1 MSDEKI
7 EVEWIATAQQM
18 LSTIQKIDQK
28 MVKQEQ
34 LMQKLGDSSKKSAEG
49 AAGSFNKL
57 EKELKDNEAQLKRL
71 AMGTKEFDAQR
82 KKVDMLRSSLKGA
95 KGELTQIGGSTGGLL
110 QSSIAKVGA
119 LAAGMVG
126 FQQVVTAITAELEKV
141 KTLKLEAAATTRT
154 FEQALADVGQNIG
167 AEAVPE
173 ARKMIL
179 EEAPKL
185 GVTQEGLANIL
196 GVAISAGAKDLKEA
210 MELSAAALKLTVG
223 DANKAVALV
232 GSTLDVASLGGSK
245 NFEGALGQLLQTQS
259 QVRST
264 NLSEFGANIG
274 PGLAAATSQGTHQE
288 GVSTERAFEM
298 ASTISQIIKDQTGAN
313 TATTMRQ
320 MFIRM
325 DSFVPEKSVK
335 LDDGGTAKV
344 DKKNIDEFKAAK
356 TFDERLELMRKVP
369 AIAQQFLETQRES
382 IGKTAVR
389 EIVTGSERA
398 VAFEEKAKQA
408 ITPIDQSQE
417 FFKKLEATLVGETA
431 TLSAERK
438 SQANLQ
444 AAEVTGGRSIAGE
457 VQKIV
462 DDTLAKVDI
471 SGMNNDSRLRNNMI
485 IGEKLGFSPTET
497 GIDTLERAKDRRM
510 LFGAIPI
517 GGAVSQKD
525 KDIIDAQIAVLRA
538 MEENN
543 KLIKEANDLARQ
555 NKPAAAAAPQRAA
568 APASRPRDAALP
580 GATVP

>member
-179 EEAPKL
+179 EQAPKL

-417 FFKKLEATLVGETA
+417 FFKKLENTLVGETA
-431 TLSAERK
+431 QLTAERK
-438 SQANLQ
+438 AQANIQ
-444 AAEVTGGRSIAGE
+444 TAEVSGNRDVEGA

-462 DDTLAKVDI
+462 DDTLEKVNLSGLDYDTSKKIKAGLMLDNATGVEPVQAGINALEEAK
-471 SGMNNDSRLRNNMI
+471 GR
-485 IGEKLGFSPTET
+485 
-497 GIDTLERAKDRRM
+497 RAA
-510 LFGAIPI
+510 FGVIPA
-517 GGAVSQKD
+517 GGAVS
-525 KDIIDAQIAVLRA
+525 
-538 MEENN
+538 
-543 KLIKEANDLARQ
+543 KEDT
-555 NKPAAAAAPQRAA
+555 
-568 APASRPRDAALP
+568 AL
-580 GATVP
+580 

>member
-417 FFKKLEATLVGETA
+417 FFKKLENTLVGETA

>member
-417 FFKKLEATLVGETA
+417 FFKKLENTLVGETA

-471 SGMNNDSRLRNNMI
+471 SGMDNDSRLRNNMI

-555 NKPAAAAAPQRAA
+555 NKPAAAPAPQRAA